1 MATIFNNT
9 KSTSTA
15 TAKFS
20 KELKVSTTIIGND
33 GNPVVVN
40 LGYIALFNN
49 NDVLS
54 AIADMNEQEVNNL
67 ASKLILSVQE
77 AGIRQEKAKRT
88 ITFA

>member
-1 MATIFNNT
+1 MTAIFNNT
-9 KSTSTA
+9 KSISTA
-15 TAKFS
+15 TVKFS

-40 LGYIALFNN
+40 LGYIGLFNN

-54 AIADMNEQEVNNL
+54 AIADMNEQEVSNL
-67 ASKLILSVQE
+67 ASKLILSVQD